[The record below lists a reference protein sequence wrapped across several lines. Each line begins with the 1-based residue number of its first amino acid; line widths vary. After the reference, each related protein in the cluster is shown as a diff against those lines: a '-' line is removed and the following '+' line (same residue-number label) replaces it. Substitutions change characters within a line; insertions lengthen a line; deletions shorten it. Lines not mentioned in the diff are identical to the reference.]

1 LDITVVAQEP
11 KDSKLVAEVTV
22 NAKDVDRA
30 IAKVYKEI
38 ARRYNFQG
46 FRRGHA
52 PRPVIDSMVG
62 KENVLAD
69 ATSELLSQVEPHLIN
84 KLDVAPVGE
93 IAINEEAAGTVEQGK
108 DYTFEAT
115 VALRPVAELTSYDPV
130 EIEMP
135 PAEVTEA
142 EMEDQ
147 IERVMSYQAHLEPVA
162 EGEVSQKDDFI
173 TATVENIANADS
185 VAGENRM
192 LIVGNANYPEEL
204 NEALTGLKADD
215 VVEATFKLPGSEE
228 DAEPAQV
235 KITVH
240 SVQRRVTPELTEEFA
255 KTFFGF
261 DTLDEFREGIKK
273 EIAASKE
280 QQFPALKEER
290 AINALEKRLELEEID
305 PAYVQEIFQELTQNF
320 LQSLEQNG
328 TTVDA
333 FTRARGITTQQLI
346 DDLQEQ
352 ARENARQSIALD
364 ALARHLELTVDE
376 AAIKEEIAA
385 AGVEDVEATY
395 KDFIENGRMPALR
408 DSVLRSHADDWLVE
422 NAIVTEVDEVA
433 KRRAEKDAE

>member
-1 LDITVVAQEP
+1 
-11 KDSKLVAEVTV
+11 
-22 NAKDVDRA
+22 
-30 IAKVYKEI
+30 
-38 ARRYNFQG
+38 
-46 FRRGHA
+46 
-52 PRPVIDSMVG
+52 
-62 KENVLAD
+62 
-69 ATSELLSQVEPHLIN
+69 VEPHLIN

-261 DTLDEFREGIKK
+261 DTLDEFKEGIKK